1 MKKLLLMLTIFV
13 SAATIS
19 QAKSLHELQQ
29 EFVNLKFGLF
39 IHFGMGTYLN
49 EDWADPEQR
58 STVLIPHKVNFDQ

>member
-49 EDWADPEQR
+49 EDWADPEQPA
-58 STVLIPHKVNFDQ
+58 TLFNPQKLN